1 MQILILKKALDQAL
15 YVKLMVKKVNKF
27 ERSKAKLKNLSFAHL
42 LPNMATVIALCIG
55 LSSIRFALLERYDYA
70 VIAIII
76 AAFFDAMDGRLARLL
91 GAASDFG
98 AELDSLSDFI
108 SFGVAPAVVLYIL
121 SMHVWAGLGWTII
134 LFFVVCCGL
143 RLARFNTNLRSS
155 TSQEAPV
162 WSKKFFIGVP
172 APAGAMTALLPLIL
186 YQATEYEFFLTPFIM
201 MCFLVSA
208 GVLFISR
215 LPTYSFKTY
224 QIPPKCVPLMLVFVG
239 LLVASLVSAPWP
251 TFSCLIVAYL
261 ISLIFSYRNYQ
272 DLLGETPSKIKSKNT
287 PSSENE

>member
-1 MQILILKKALDQAL
+1 
-15 YVKLMVKKVNKF
+15 MVKKVSKF
-27 ERSKAKLKNLSFAHL
+27 ERSKERLQKLSFAHL

-121 SMHVWAGLGWTII
+121 TMNAWAGLGWTII

-143 RLARFNTNLRSS
+143 RLARFNTNLRASNS
-155 TSQEAPV
+155 KEDPV
-162 WSKKFFIGVP
+162 WAKKFFIGVP
-172 APAGAMTALLPLIL
+172 APAGAMIALLPLTL
-186 YQATEYEFFLTPFIM
+186 YQATDYEFLLTPFIV
-201 MCFLVSA
+201 MCFLIGG

-215 LPTYSFKTY
+215 IPTYSFKTY
-224 QIPPKCVPLMLVFVG
+224 QIPPKCVPLMLLLVG
-239 LLVASLVSAPWP
+239 LLVASLVSAPWA
-251 TFSCLIVAYL
+251 TFSLLIVIYL
-261 ISLIFSYRNYQ
+261 VSLPFSYKNYRSLVEA
-272 DLLGETPSKIKSKNT
+272 DS
-287 PSSENE
+287 